1 MQPTRSKGPL
11 AVVQPGARA
20 PRPPKPLTVTAAATT
35 GDHHDLLVALRT
47 RIAAAIDNP
56 NTPAQALAALARQIR
71 EIDAALNEI
80 DRPARTDEVSIA
92 AATPDEQWAT
102 T

>member
-20 PRPPKPLTVTAAATT
+20 PRPPKPLTVTA